1 MQIGRHLDREYGIA
15 GRNKDKGAGHG
26 RGILA
31 RASKDFLM
39 VLLDGYA
46 FRCRIHLDRE
56 VAILR
61 RMAQPSFTGAVD
73 ARALERDASPAGLV
87 DTS

>member
-1 MQIGRHLDREYGIA
+1 
-15 GRNKDKGAGHG
+15 
-26 RGILA
+26 
-31 RASKDFLM
+31 M